1 MQNEQEKI
9 EITDFSFK
17 ELDYEGLED
26 ERPNW
31 RRIREPGMTSFH
43 QMERLEQV

>member
-9 EITDFSFK
+9 ENTDFSFK
-17 ELDYEGLED
+17 EFDYEGLED

-31 RRIREPGMTSFH
+31 RIGEPGMTSFH